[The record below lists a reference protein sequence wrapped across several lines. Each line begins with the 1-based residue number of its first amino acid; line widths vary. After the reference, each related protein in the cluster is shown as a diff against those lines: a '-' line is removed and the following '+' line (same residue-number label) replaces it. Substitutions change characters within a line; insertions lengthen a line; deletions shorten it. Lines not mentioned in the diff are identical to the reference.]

1 METLVILFVLIFIP
15 FGIWMQMKK
24 KESFADLMQQRVA
37 TQGGSVLGWESRT
50 FRKGPFWVMAKG
62 QVIIKM
68 VYRDREGAL
77 RQAWGR
83 SGTLLR
89 DDEVVWDYDDGD
101 YNV

>member
-1 METLVILFVLIFIP
+1 
-15 FGIWMQMKK
+15 MQR
-24 KESFADLMQQRVA
+24 QVA
-37 TQGGSVLGWESRT
+37 ARGGSVLGWENRS
-50 FRKGPFWVMAKG
+50 FFKGPFWVKGKG

-68 VYRDREGAL
+68 VYRESEDAL

-83 SGTLLR
+83 TGTLLR